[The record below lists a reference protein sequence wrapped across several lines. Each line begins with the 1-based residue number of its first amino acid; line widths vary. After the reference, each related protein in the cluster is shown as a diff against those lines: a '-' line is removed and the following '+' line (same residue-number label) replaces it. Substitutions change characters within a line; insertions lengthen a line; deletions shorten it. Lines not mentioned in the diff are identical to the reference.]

1 MVGSPN
7 VYADILHVTRFKVTD
22 SIVCLLHGKRK
33 YMVVPPMEIGRA
45 RTEQSQVI
53 SLTPAELRLKDDER
67 WQLSAWA
74 YALVKRV
81 GVRSVTVPGVFP
93 VSVARALEE
102 KGLRVVVEKSALIPE
117 RQVKTQTE
125 VEAMRGVQRATVKAM
140 RRAWAVLAGS
150 RVDSRG
156 QLREGSKL
164 LTSEELR
171 RRINRFLLEDDCA
184 GGEPIVACGPR
195 SCGPHWIGFGPLLAG
210 QPIVMDIFPRHL
222 QTGYWGDLT
231 RTVAKGYAPPELVRM
246 HRAVKRVQAD
256 ALGRVRAGVRGASIH
271 DEVAKAFACMGF
283 PCRTGDDGVPE
294 GFIHGTGHGVGL
306 DVHEAPSLS
315 IRGGVLRA
323 GNVVTV
329 EPGLYYKDIGGVR
342 IEDTVVVT
350 RTGCECLATCPK
362 GLIIP

>member
-231 RTVAKGYAPPELVRM
+231 RTVAKGYASPELVRM

-256 ALGRVRAGVRGASIH
+256 ALGRVRAGVRGAAIH
-271 DEVAKAFACMGF
+271 DEVAKALVCMGF